1 MRFYPDLSQKTLAP
15 LRVVQE
21 QLRLNPTYLDADECP
36 YDANVKELL
45 KLLAPSSSDCSSSFL
60 RRSGSKHQILEDETQ
75 ALYLEIRDF
84 GQKLKAD
91 DVTERMSYYRTR
103 TALLEKLISLTE
115 RATSMKAV
123 GLFQEIVLG
132 IFEDMLTPDQRAE
145 AMERLS
151 AALETQDGHG

>member
-45 KLLAPSSSDCSSSFL
+45 KLLAPSSSDSPSSFL

-123 GLFQEIVLG
+123 GQFQEIVLG